1 MVKRK
6 RAVEVDEDLMVKTM
20 VESLHNDLLR
30 EFKRNQQQPVNFYEF
45 VCHPTSFANTVENI
59 FHVSF
64 LIKERKIAMV
74 DSEDSSLPELI
85 PVSESGSH
93 GHVASKDIGNDQR
106 VVNIN
111 MRQWRAFVKI
121 FDIKEGKEMV
131 KRKAN
136 GGGDNGYGE
145 SSEEES
151 EDTD

>member
-74 DSEDSSLPELI
+74 DSEDSRGAIQWLFSRFGQFFGRIFGRIFGPLSEIPPRKRSLYI
-85 PVSESGSH
+85 CS
-93 GHVASKDIGNDQR
+93 
-106 VVNIN
+106 
-111 MRQWRAFVKI
+111 
-121 FDIKEGKEMV
+121 
-131 KRKAN
+131 
-136 GGGDNGYGE
+136 
-145 SSEEES
+145 
-151 EDTD
+151 